1 MSEFHPNRTKQIR
14 TRPKLTT
21 RRIIECWPL
30 LVWIAMAV
38 LAWRIYASG
47 VTFARMNGAVDVY
60 QENLTP
66 VNDGRLMKIEV
77 RRGDRVKPGDV
88 VALMD
93 PSDFNLEMESH
104 ARDIVADRTSEIRDF
119 ESDLLKL
126 ESEMRELQ
134 TQNSEDASVIKSLE
148 SQLSAPKGGN
158 LPPALVAAMGAE
170 SLRANLELAKAKGRD
185 ALNASHR
192 AAVQEDIDRIKK
204 FRDTLAAEAALIT
217 KHGLASPE
225 VLKANSLRDDEM
237 QKYLEIKNNIEHCSL
252 RTSHGGIVDRIE
264 KEIGE
269 FVKTGESVL
278 KVVGD
283 PENIVCFLPQ
293 DQASDVAVN
302 DTVWVANTSN
312 KAQIFPATVTGVS
325 PRINNLADA
334 TSPLP
339 NRRVHGR
346 DILVAYPRDAIV
358 NGKPLLLPG
367 QTVIVHLEK
376 PGSPNWFN
384 TILHNDDNDSVR

>member
-66 VNDGRLMKIEV
+66 VNDGRLIEIKV
-77 RRGDRVKPGDV
+77 KRGDRVKPGDP

-93 PSDFNLEMESH
+93 PADFNLEMESH
-104 ARDIVADRTSEIRDF
+104 ARDIVADRTSEIRDL

-134 TQNSEDASVIKSLE
+134 TQNSEDSSVIKSLE
-148 SQLSAPKGGN
+148 SQLSAPKTGN
-158 LPPALVAAMGAE
+158 LPAGLVAAMGAD
-170 SLRANLELAKAKGRD
+170 SLRANTELSKAKGRD

-192 AAVQEDIDRIKK
+192 AAVQEGINRIKT

-217 KHGLASPE
+217 KHGLASQE
-225 VLKANSLRDDEM
+225 VLQANSLRDDEM
-237 QKYLEIKNNIEHCSL
+237 QKYIEIKNNIEHCTL
-252 RTSHGGIVDRIE
+252 RTSHGGTVDRIE

-293 DQASDVAVN
+293 DQAGDVKEN

-312 KAQIFPATVTGVS
+312 KAQIYPTTVVAVS

-346 DILVAYPRDAIV
+346 DILLAYPPDAIV
-358 NGKPLLLPG
+358 DGKPLLLPG
-367 QTVIVHLEK
+367 QTVVVHLEK

-384 TILHNDDNDSVR
+384 TILHNDENETVP